1 MVPIIPICKTPFL
14 AGIASILALP
24 ALAAPS
30 DLSAF
35 ARARAADGDGAIEVA
50 AANYASAL
58 NAAPGNAIVAEHAY
72 CQAVEA
78 GNYALADRA
87 AATLAA
93 AGQAPADAALLA
105 IAKAAAAHDITAADT
120 AITGLAKTPLALLIT
135 PLRAWAA
142 FEHGADPLALLAI
155 KPKDIVARRFAEETR
170 GLILIAQGK
179 TAQGIAALQPVLG
192 KGQAAE
198 DIRIAAAQLLN
209 GAGRVDQAK
218 TLLVGD
224 ARAIAALRDDPGT
237 GVKPSL
243 AFGASRLLARIASD
257 IAAAPPGPLAIA
269 LTRAAL
275 RADPQHDRARLLL
288 ASSLAQSGLADP
300 ALTVLTAVDPDGPYA
315 AAAIA
320 ARIEVLTG
328 DDRLPEALKLAAAQT
343 RTAADLQQYAD
354 LLMTANR
361 PMDAAA
367 VYAKLLARPDHV
379 ANWAAWLQY
388 GGALDTAGDWERA
401 RPALARAVV
410 LAPEE
415 PVALNY
421 FGYARLQHDE
431 DVVAAR
437 AMLEKASRLA
447 PTDPAITD
455 SLGWAYHRAGEN
467 DRAVPLLERAA
478 AAAPGNPEIAEHLGD
493 AYWSTGRRYEAR
505 YAWRA
510 AKLTADSAESARLS
524 AKIVTGLA
532 TAAQ

>member
-1 MVPIIPICKTPFL
+1 MVPIIPICKAIFL
-14 AGIASILALP
+14 AGVASIFATP
-24 ALAAPS
+24 AIAAPS

-35 ARARAADGDGAIEVA
+35 ARARAADGDGAVEVA

-72 CQAVEA
+72 RQAVEA

-93 AGQAPADAALLA
+93 TGQAPPDAALLA
-105 IAKAAAAHDITAADT
+105 VAKAAAAHDLVAADA
-120 AITGLAKTPLALLIT
+120 AIAGLAKTPLALLVA
-135 PLRAWAA
+135 PLRAWVV
-142 FEHGADPLALLAI
+142 FERGGDPFPVLSV
-155 KPKDIVARRFAEETR
+155 KSKDIVARRFAEETR

-179 TAQGIAALQPVLG
+179 TAQGIAVLRPVLG
-192 KGQAAE
+192 KGQAAQ
-198 DIRIAAAQLLN
+198 DIRIAAAQLLI
-209 GAGRVDQAK
+209 GAGHVNQARN
-218 TLLVGD
+218 LLVGD
-224 ARAIAALRDDPGT
+224 SGAIATLRNNPGT

-243 AFGASRLLARIASD
+243 AFGASRLFARIASD
-257 IAAAPPGPLAIA
+257 ISAAPPGPLAIA

-288 ASSLAQSGLADP
+288 ASSLAQSSLPDP
-300 ALTVLTAVDPDGPYA
+300 ALTVLTAVDPDSPYA

-320 ARIEVLTG
+320 ARIETLTG
-328 DDRLPEALKLAAAQT
+328 DDRLPEALKLAAAKN

-361 PMDAAA
+361 PKDAAT

-388 GGALDTAGDWERA
+388 GGALDTAGDWKRA
-401 RPALARAVV
+401 GPALARAVV
-410 LAPEE
+410 LAPEQ

-437 AMLEKASRLA
+437 AMLEKANRLA

-455 SLGWAYHRAGEN
+455 SLGWAYHRAGQN

-478 AAAPGNPEIAEHLGD
+478 AAAPDNPEIGEHLGD
-493 AYWSTGRRYEAR
+493 AYWSAGRRYEAR

-510 AKLTADSAESARLS
+510 ARLTADSAESARLT